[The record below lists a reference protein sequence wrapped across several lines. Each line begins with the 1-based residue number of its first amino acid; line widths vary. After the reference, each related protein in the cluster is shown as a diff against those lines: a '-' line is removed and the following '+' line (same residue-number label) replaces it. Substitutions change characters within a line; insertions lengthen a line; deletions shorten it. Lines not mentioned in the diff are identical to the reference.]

1 MFEWKDT
8 SLLTRNNLIEKA
20 LELGFEDVG
29 FTTAEPFGAQ
39 LEYLR
44 NHQEEYGWTE
54 KVGLGLRQQ

>member
-29 FTTAEPFGAQ
+29 FTTAEPA
-39 LEYLR
+39 
-44 NHQEEYGWTE
+44 W
-54 KVGLGLRQQ
+54 